1 MLIYAVFVFAAAALI
16 GLLLASSV
24 LRGKF
29 APWGLSLLHA
39 ALGATGLVMLLLTVF
54 DGEGGLVLIG
64 FIILLVA
71 ALGGFYLAYRHL
83 NLQVAPGGIVI
94 VHAGAAVAGFLL
106 IAGLAFGLL

>member
-64 FIILLVA
+64 FIIVLKKAECQTRNQQESGNRRTGMNDDDAARRDLLV
-71 ALGGFYLAYRHL
+71 
-83 NLQVAPGGIVI
+83 
-94 VHAGAAVAGFLL
+94 
-106 IAGLAFGLL
+106 